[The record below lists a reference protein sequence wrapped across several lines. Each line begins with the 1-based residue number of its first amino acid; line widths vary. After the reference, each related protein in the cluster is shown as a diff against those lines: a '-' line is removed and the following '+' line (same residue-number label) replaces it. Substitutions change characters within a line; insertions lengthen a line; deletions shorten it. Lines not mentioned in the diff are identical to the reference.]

1 MKKRTAIAGI
11 LVLAGIICAG
21 VAGYQYY
28 QDRHAGKEYDKLKK
42 EVVKEDTDQAE
53 DKPALDIPIDFAT
66 LQSKNPEIYAWI
78 RIPGTVIDYPIA
90 QSETDNAYYLDHDA
104 EKEENAAGAIFTEDY
119 NSKTFE
125 DPNTVIYGHGM
136 TNGTMFNG
144 LHQYMDRSFFD
155 ENREIIIYM
164 PDQILHYKIFAAYLY
179 DNRHLMQSINFNNKD
194 IFQAYLDNVF
204 NIRDMQASV
213 DTSMKVTADDKV
225 ITLSTCYGGMSDK
238 RYLVQAVLESK
249 EQ

>member
-1 MKKRTAIAGI
+1 M
-11 LVLAGIICAG
+11 
-21 VAGYQYY
+21 
-28 QDRHAGKEYDKLKK
+28 DP
-42 EVVKEDTDQAE
+42 DT
-53 DKPALDIPIDFAT
+53 
-66 LQSKNPEIYAWI
+66 
-78 RIPGTVIDYPIA
+78 GTVIDYPIA
-90 QSETDNAYYLDHDA
+90 QSETDNAYYLDHNA

-204 NIRDMQASV
+204 NIRNMQASV

-249 EQ
+249 ER